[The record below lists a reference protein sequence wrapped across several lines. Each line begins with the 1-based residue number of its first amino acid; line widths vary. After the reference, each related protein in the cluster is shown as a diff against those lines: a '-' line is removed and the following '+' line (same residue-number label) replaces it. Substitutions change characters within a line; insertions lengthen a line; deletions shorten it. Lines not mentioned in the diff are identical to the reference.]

1 MMSMPLNDK
10 QMEKV
15 RQYFRLNGVV
25 PDCPYCSM
33 HGWDGGEIISAA
45 VVDERGNMLPETEPM
60 AQFRCSNCGH
70 ISLFDARRLGLL
82 SG

>member
-1 MMSMPLNDK
+1 MPLNDEE
-10 QMEKV
+10 MEKAN
-15 RQYFRLNGVV
+15 QYFELNGVV

-33 HGWDGGEIISAA
+33 HGWESGELISTT
-45 VVDERGNMLPETEPM
+45 VVDEQGSAQPEALLM
-60 AQFRCSNCGH
+60 AKFTCDNCGH